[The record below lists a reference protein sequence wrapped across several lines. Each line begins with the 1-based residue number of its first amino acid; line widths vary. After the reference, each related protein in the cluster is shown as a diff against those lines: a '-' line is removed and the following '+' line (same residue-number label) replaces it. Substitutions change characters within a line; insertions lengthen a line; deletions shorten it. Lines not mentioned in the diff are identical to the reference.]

1 MIKFVYY
8 EIHEKSR
15 IKNKLGIC
23 VGNFSPVPE
32 FIDPVI
38 TKTSPKTLVFSQ
50 TNERFGLVSGTA
62 MEARNQVGIGLLYRP
77 ASLRSLA
84 TQFQLG
90 FLLL

>member
-1 MIKFVYY
+1 
-8 EIHEKSR
+8 
-15 IKNKLGIC
+15 
-23 VGNFSPVPE
+23 VPE

-50 TNERFGLVSGTA
+50 TNERFGLVFAKTGFIISGTA
-62 MEARNQVGIGLLYRP
+62 MEARNQVGIRLLYRP

-90 FLLL
+90 LLLL